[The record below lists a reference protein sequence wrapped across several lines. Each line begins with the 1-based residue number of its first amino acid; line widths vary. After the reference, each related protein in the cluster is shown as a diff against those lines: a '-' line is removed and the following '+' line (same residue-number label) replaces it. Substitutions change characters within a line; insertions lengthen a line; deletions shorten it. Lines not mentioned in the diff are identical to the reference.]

1 MKMLAAKNIKI
12 VGIALLTLLS
22 GAINF
27 LFQILV
33 ARSMGPSRYGE
44 IATTLGLMSIVTT
57 AGVVFQASASKQTVL
72 SLHQPPRLK
81 KDQFSQRITQLALSA
96 CIGILLMSPLLA
108 HVMDLSWFLFIPIAL
123 FSFPAL
129 HESLASGRLQGINR
143 YEIAVLFAV
152 LTSVSKLCALFLT
165 ILFDASSLFFISVI
179 VLLVFLII
187 AIESH
192 CTRTAPA
199 IHSVSKDLLVRRQL
213 LISITILI
221 FQNLD
226 APLARYS
233 LGEIEGGK
241 FVAASQLG
249 KVTLIL
255 PIMLTQVA
263 FRDLV
268 KDSITGIRTT
278 FNRVFR
284 EVIFVS
290 GTFSLTLFLSH
301 DIIVTSLLGSEYS
314 SSSMYTWQISLAIAP
329 LGIANL
335 YLLDSVARGS
345 LKKSISIVSSPIVFI
360 GAVLILP
367 KNPSV
372 LVLSCFL
379 ASVTVLLLMFRGSS
393 QRFSFNFHHI
403 KSHRHR

>member
-1 MKMLAAKNIKI
+1 MKILTAKNIKI
-12 VGIALLTLLS
+12 VTITLLTLLS
-22 GAINF
+22 GATNY

-57 AGVVFQASASKQTVL
+57 AGVVFQTSASKQTVL

-81 KDQFSQRITQLALSA
+81 KDQFTQRITQLALSA
-96 CIGILLMSPLLA
+96 CIGILLVSPLLA
-108 HVMDLSWFLFIPIAL
+108 HVMNLSLFLFIPIAL

-143 YEIAVLFAV
+143 YEIAILFAV
-152 LTSVSKLCALFLT
+152 LLSLSKLCALFLT
-165 ILFDASSLFFISVI
+165 ILFDASSLFLISVS
-179 VLLVFLII
+179 VLLVFFIVS
-187 AIESH
+187 IESYY
-192 CTRTAPA
+192 TRRAPA
-199 IHSVSKDLLVRRQL
+199 IRSGFTDLLVRKQL
-213 LISITILI
+213 LITITILI
-221 FQNLD
+221 LQNLD

-233 LGEIEGGK
+233 LGDFEAGK

-249 KVTLIL
+249 KITLIL
-255 PIMLTQVA
+255 PIMLTQFA
-263 FRDLV
+263 FPYLV
-268 KDSITGIRTT
+268 KDSIDGIRTT
-278 FNRVFR
+278 FKRVLR

-290 GTFSLTLFLSH
+290 GVLSLTLVLFH
-301 DIIVTSLLGSEYS
+301 DIIVTTLLGSEYR
-314 SSSMYTWQISLAIAP
+314 SSSMYAWQISLAIAP
-329 LGIANL
+329 LSIANL

-345 LKKSISIVSSPIVFI
+345 LKHSISIVSSPIVFI
-360 GAVLILP
+360 GVVLILP

-379 ASVTVLLLMFRGSS
+379 ASVTVLSLMFRSS
-393 QRFSFNFHHI
+393 HQRFSFNFHYI

>member
-1 MKMLAAKNIKI
+1 M
-12 VGIALLTLLS
+12 
-22 GAINF
+22 
-27 LFQILV
+27 
-33 ARSMGPSRYGE
+33 
-44 IATTLGLMSIVTT
+44 
-57 AGVVFQASASKQTVL
+57 
-72 SLHQPPRLK
+72 
-81 KDQFSQRITQLALSA
+81 
-96 CIGILLMSPLLA
+96 
-108 HVMDLSWFLFIPIAL
+108 
-123 FSFPAL
+123 
-129 HESLASGRLQGINR
+129 
-143 YEIAVLFAV
+143 
-152 LTSVSKLCALFLT
+152 SKLCALFLT

-199 IHSVSKDLLVRRQL
+199 IHSGSRDLLVRRQL
-213 LISITILI
+213 LITITILI

-360 GAVLILP
+360 GVVLILP

-379 ASVTVLLLMFRGSS
+379 ASVTVLLLMFRDSS